1 VHRHRQSER
10 DASYTPVLKKAA
22 DKPAPPNQAIR
33 TIPSGTSSGCH
44 VGWDWAVELLNYAIK
59 QHVAHQ
65 VSEIQMRNFVANWA
79 LLESV
84 QERLRDLRYQHRA
97 QTNLNHFS
105 DAGPDVARLLE
116 IFRKTVGRTWAVA
129 TKPNTV
135 SHVTLGPQRARLP
148 WLEVRGVMRRAG
160 ADAPHIFIRR
170 HVSSLTPFFSWR
182 P

>member
-1 VHRHRQSER
+1 MCTGTDSHSTGWCVHRHRQSER

-97 QTNLNHFS
+97 QINLNHFS
-105 DAGPDVARLLE
+105 DVGPDVARLLE
-116 IFRKTVGRTWAVA
+116 IFSKTVGAR
-129 TKPNTV
+129 V
-135 SHVTLGPQRARLP
+135 SWKRLRRRWGGRLNVWPSSRQSRSRRQRR
-148 WLEVRGVMRRAG
+148 
-160 ADAPHIFIRR
+160 
-170 HVSSLTPFFSWR
+170 SS
-182 P
+182 